1 MVAIDL
7 FSSWI
12 IKRVRHDAVMLRIE
26 ACDDRVMVGKGNG
39 RISGKYAFGCAG
51 ALGSEG
57 EQMIGMIALRIIIT
71 EAVVLI

>member
-1 MVAIDL
+1 
-7 FSSWI
+7 
-12 IKRVRHDAVMLRIE
+12 MLRIE